1 PDLPLQ
7 LKIGINVGEPI
18 SEDNDLFGSTV
29 QLAARIVD
37 KAKAG
42 EILISEAVHGLT
54 QGKKIPFE
62 KHDEFEMKGF
72 DHPIATYKV
81 VWDEDAAKSADSK
94 EGQKKPQEPK
104 KEEPQNAEMPAQS
117 IDEQSTEKQEGGE
130 SPQSQQ

>member
-1 PDLPLQ
+1 
-7 LKIGINVGEPI
+7 VGEPI

-81 VWDEDAAKSADSK
+81 VWGETAAKPAKMEEK
-94 EGQKKPQEPK
+94 EQEPQETADIP
-104 KEEPQNAEMPAQS
+104 EQGAAGQGSDQNQGHGDNQQAKQS
-117 IDEQSTEKQEGGE
+117 NE
-130 SPQSQQ
+130 